1 MSKSKKR
8 ILIIDDDEAM
18 CEELGEILKGEGFL
32 VDSVYNGY
40 DAKNILQQDYHDLVL
55 LDMKLPGIF
64 GTEIIK
70 TAKEM
75 RSGAK
80 ILVMSGSDFVTRF
93 REDKQ
98 ADVEEGP
105 EKLLRLADGVISKP
119 FQVEDILNKVRELL
133 Q

>member
-1 MSKSKKR
+1 MSKSRKR

-40 DAKNILQQDYHDLVL
+40 DAKNILQQDIHDLVL
-55 LDMKLPGIF
+55 LDMKLPGIL

-75 RSGAK
+75 GSGAK

-93 REDKQ
+93 KEDKQ
-98 ADVEEGP
+98 AAVEEGT
-105 EKLLRLADGVISKP
+105 EKLLWLADGVISKP